1 MAKRIE
7 ITLKAKQRG
16 FHLVTSEVVN
26 ALREKNFELP
36 GAGLC
41 NIFLKHTSCGLA
53 LCENWDADVR
63 HDMALDFDRIVPE
76 NAPYYQHVLEGSD
89 DMPAHT
95 KSVLCGTSLTIPI
108 AHGRLDLGTWQG
120 IYLCE
125 FRDYGGPRK
134 IVVTVLE

>member
-7 ITLKAKQRG
+7 ITLKAKPRG
-16 FHLVTSEVVN
+16 IHLVTSEVLN
-26 ALREKNFELP
+26 ALREKGFTLP
-36 GAGLC
+36 DVGLC

-53 LCENWDADVR
+53 ICENWDADVR
-63 HDMALDFDRIVPE
+63 HDMALDLDRIVPE
-76 NAPYYQHVLEGSD
+76 NAPYYHHVLEGSD

-95 KSVLCGTSLTIPI
+95 KSVLTGTSLTIPI
-108 AHGRLDLGTWQG
+108 AHGTLDLGTWQG

-134 IVVTVLE
+134 IAITVLD

>member
-7 ITLKAKQRG
+7 ITLKAKPRG

-26 ALREKNFELP
+26 AMRDKGLTLP
-36 GAGLC
+36 DAGLC
-41 NIFLKHTSCGLA
+41 NVFLKHTSCGLA
-53 LCENWDADVR
+53 ICENWDADVR

-76 NAPYYQHVLEGSD
+76 NAPYYHHVLEGSD

-95 KSVLCGTSLTIPI
+95 KSVLSGTSLTIPI
-108 AHGRLDLGTWQG
+108 AHGKLDLGTWQG

-134 IVVTVLE
+134 LVITVLE